1 MGSVRKEGGMSLLS
15 SEGNWRQMLTRG
27 KEEVA
32 TLTAQKGPVGTVVR
46 GAMETWDV
54 AGLVWESLREGS
66 QS

>member
-1 MGSVRKEGGMSLLS
+1 
-15 SEGNWRQMLTRG
+15 MLTRG